1 LNGDVLK
8 RTRLWTLTAA
18 AGLSAVLAFAV
29 SLHFAAGLFLT
40 ALWAVTGFWF
50 LERLLRAA
58 LVPPGTRRDGLAILG
73 WAAGKLAIYA
83 LAIWALLES
92 PFPPASHLIGFSLL
106 LVVLV
111 AAGATVLPRDLNQ
124 PARRG
129 DDG

>member
-8 RTRLWTLTAA
+8 RTRLWTLSAA

-29 SLHFAAGLFLT
+29 SLHFAAGLLLT
-40 ALWAVTGFWF
+40 AVWAVSGFWC

-58 LVPPGTRRDGLAILG
+58 LVPPGTRRNGLAILG
-73 WAAGKLAIYA
+73 WGAGKLAIYA
-83 LAIWALLES
+83 LAIWAVLES

-111 AAGATVLPRDLNQ
+111 AAGATVLPRDLSQ